1 MPVMKVKKIDWCFNQ
16 QSVYTYLGMLY
27 VPHIFKNDFFLP
39 VFSFRA
45 IRFLPNRSVF
55 GERQRPAKTEKV
67 APQKNTSAFAWT
79 IYKYFLINL

>member
-67 APQKNTSAFAWT
+67 APQKTRLPSHGQF
-79 IYKYFLINL
+79 INIF